1 MKTRYT
7 VGDDGVVVATVLP
20 DPDFKGLD
28 AAVADVAKAM
38 PSDDLVDSAGHRIGN
53 YL

>member
-1 MKTRYT
+1 MKTRYR

-28 AAVADVAKAM
+28 TALADVAT
-38 PSDDLVDSAGHRIGN
+38 PVPGDDLVDSAGHRIGN